1 MAAAVIIKAVILLS
15 LIAFSSARQ
24 FPDFLDVLTRLRLLN
39 NSLSNLENVW
49 SASYD
54 QHWLQSIYSNNTLYQ
69 SLFSN
74 VSYEC
79 KLDMSIWASS
89 LMRKET
95 WAVQSQWKYCILT
108 DARFVVQSGHCKRY
122 KATGPHRAT
131 GLESTWS
138 WIHPQVALWDVP
150 PNPATLCDRSVQG
163 RKSWHSCP
171 VLWTLVNSRFSSYS
185 WINCRKRYIN
195 I

>member
-89 LMRKET
+89 LMRKDT
-95 WAVQSQWKYCILT
+95 WAIQSQ
-108 DARFVVQSGHCKRY
+108 
-122 KATGPHRAT
+122 
-131 GLESTWS
+131 
-138 WIHPQVALWDVP
+138 
-150 PNPATLCDRSVQG
+150 
-163 RKSWHSCP
+163 
-171 VLWTLVNSRFSSYS
+171 
-185 WINCRKRYIN
+185 
-195 I
+195 